1 LCLFCGKFISKLV
14 EFDSLAAEEVSHLNA
29 NPGGKE
35 RMEDLAKS
43 DTWRV
48 FRIMAELVEGFE
60 ALNGIGPAVTIF
72 GSARQR
78 PGSPYYDKC
87 VRVAET
93 LARDGFAIIS
103 GGGPG
108 IMEAANRGAKN
119 ADGKSVGLNIELPM
133 EQTANAFQDVRLEFR
148 YFFVRKL
155 MFVKYAVG
163 YVIFPGGFGTMDELF
178 EALTLIQTNKIRSFP
193 VVLVGGEYWRGLIG
207 WMKQAMLAMGNVDPG
222 DLDLVHIVEDPE
234 EVCAIINRRYQD
246 RISSIDMDRRDKD
259 RRGI

>member
-1 LCLFCGKFISKLV
+1 
-14 EFDSLAAEEVSHLNA
+14 
-29 NPGGKE
+29 
-35 RMEDLAKS
+35 MEDLAKS

-72 GSARQR
+72 GSARLQ

-87 VRVAET
+87 LKVAEN
-93 LARDGFAIIS
+93 LAKDGYAVIS

-108 IMEAANRGAKN
+108 IMEAANKGAQN
-119 ADGKSVGLNIELPM
+119 ASGISVGLNIELPM
-133 EQTANAFQDVRLEFR
+133 EQTPNLYQDVRLEFR

-178 EALTLIQTNKIRSFP
+178 EALTLIQTKKIRSFP
-193 VVLVGGEYWRGLIG
+193 VVLVGRDYWQGMIE
-207 WMKQAMLAMGNVDPG
+207 WMKKTVLEAGNIGPEDI
-222 DLDLVHIVEDPE
+222 DLMHIVDEPE
-234 EVCAIINRRYQD
+234 EACEIINKRYKD
-246 RISSIDMDRRDKD
+246 RISGIHRDRRNKA
-259 RRGI
+259 RKGV